1 MKTLTIE
8 QMENT
13 KAGMPCWLAKS
24 LLIAAGV
31 SFAFFTAGW
40 GTLAL
45 GLIGLGGAE
54 WGLLE
59 SCYPELLE
67 Q

>member
-1 MKTLTIE
+1 MKTLNLE

-13 KAGMPCWLAKS
+13 NAGMPCWAAKS
-24 LLIAAGV
+24 FLIAAGV

-45 GLIGLGGAE
+45 GLIGLSGAE
-54 WGLLE
+54 WGVLE
-59 SCYPELLE
+59 SCYPKLLE
-67 Q
+67 

>member
-8 QMENT
+8 QLENT
-13 KAGMPCWLAKS
+13 KAGMPCWAAKAAV
-24 LLIAAGV
+24 IAAGIGLT
-31 SFAFFTAGW
+31 FFTAGW

-45 GLIGLGGAE
+45 GLVGLGFAE

-59 SCYPELLE
+59 SCYPQLLD
-67 Q
+67 